1 MSRALQKQRRMRLDR
16 DNYEKLRQEILRRD
30 SWRCQACGGMSN
42 LEVHHKQS
50 RSQCGSD
57 SEDNLIVM
65 CATCHSA
72 VHDGR

>member
-1 MSRALQKQRRMRLDR
+1 MSRALRKQRRMRLNR
-16 DNYEKLRQEILRRD
+16 DDYEKLRQEILRRD
-30 SWRCQACGGMSN
+30 RWRCQACGGMSN

-65 CATCHSA
+65 CAMCHSA